1 MPLICLQEL
10 YVLNNPKVCNN
21 SNMTS
26 ATNGAGTDNLSGA
39 PEHNP
44 NGAGTDNPSGAPE
57 YNPDFSGVRY
67 ALSLLFYVMF
77 CGSLLVLALCHL
89 FLFLVILL
97 FVFLRLTAYD
107 YSSFWYHIH

>member
-57 YNPDFSGVRY
+57 CNPDFTGVRY
-67 ALSLLFYVMF
+67 ALSLIFYVML

-107 YSSFWYHIH
+107 YSSF